1 MQQTLAT
8 LDSYIQNLRPELY
21 TDLQSPLSAEDF
33 RALEQKYDMEMIF
46 LA

>member
-21 TDLQSPLSAEDF
+21 TDLQSPLSADEF
-33 RALEQKYDMEMIF
+33 RALEQKYDIEMIF
-46 LA
+46 